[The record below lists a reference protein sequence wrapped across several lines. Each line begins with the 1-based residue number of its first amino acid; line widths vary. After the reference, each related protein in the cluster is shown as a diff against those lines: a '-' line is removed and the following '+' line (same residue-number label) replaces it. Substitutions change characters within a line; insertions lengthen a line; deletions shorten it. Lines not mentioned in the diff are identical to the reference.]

1 NGSPIKSH
9 FDNYYGTG
17 QSTIDGVL
25 RATSILWAGKNV
37 VVSGYGKCG
46 SGVALRAKGDGAN
59 VIVTEV
65 EPVNALKAA
74 LDGFRVMP
82 MEDAVKIGDVFITAT
97 GMKDV
102 ITYSHI
108 ENMKEG
114 AIIANT
120 GHYDV
125 EIQVEKLIEN
135 AKSIRTVRPNNEEI
149 TLNSGKRIYLLAR
162 GRLVNLAAAEGHPS
176 EVMDMSFAG
185 QLMALIHLAQR
196 KISGENK
203 VYTLPY
209 EIDQDIAKIKIES
222 MGYAYDKLSEDQVI
236 YLTAYDE
243 GT

>member
-1 NGSPIKSH
+1 
-9 FDNYYGTG
+9 
-17 QSTIDGVL
+17 
-25 RATSILWAGKNV
+25 
-37 VVSGYGKCG
+37 
-46 SGVALRAKGDGAN
+46 
-59 VIVTEV
+59 
-65 EPVNALKAA
+65 
-74 LDGFRVMP
+74 
-82 MEDAVKIGDVFITAT
+82 
-97 GMKDV
+97 
-102 ITYSHI
+102 
-108 ENMKEG
+108 
-114 AIIANT
+114 
-120 GHYDV
+120 
-125 EIQVEKLIEN
+125 
-135 AKSIRTVRPNNEEI
+135 
-149 TLNSGKRIYLLAR
+149 LLAR